1 VVGEERLIVVGT
13 QFEGQPRVTRIND
26 FRVDMEPKGV
36 FLVVQHNDRP
46 GVVAKISGLL
56 ASNDINIAGIE
67 LGRDHPRG
75 RAVMLVQVDDPVG
88 PELQVALRAVDDL
101 ESLRVVTL

>member
-1 VVGEERLIVVGT
+1 
-13 QFEGQPRVTRIND
+13 
-26 FRVDMEPKGV
+26 MEPDGV

-46 GVVAKISGLL
+46 GVIAKVSGLL
-56 ASNDINIAGIE
+56 ASHDINIAGIE

-75 RAVMLVQVDDPVG
+75 RAVMLMQVDDPVS
-88 PELQVALRAVDDL
+88 PELQAALREIADL

>member
-1 VVGEERLIVVGT
+1 VGT
-13 QFEGQPRVTRIND
+13 QFEGQPRITRIND
-26 FRVDMEPKGV
+26 FRIDMDPNGL

-46 GVVAKISGLL
+46 GVVAKVSGLL

-67 LGRDHPRG
+67 LGRDRPRG
-75 RAVMLVQVDDPVG
+75 RAVMLIQVDDPVG
-88 PELQVALRAVDDL
+88 PELQVALQAVADL